1 MGRNYE
7 VKLIFHLKEI
17 KENYFI
23 KIFET
28 KKQLQGEDIIFEF
41 SGDIFDD
48 FQMSR
53 PIKVYLLDETDFVL
67 KEFTFNL
74 SKGSNY
80 YHFYSFNNTF
90 SFECLFYKEDNL
102 KISVKGEE
110 IKEYDIDS
118 NFKRYSFVNLAT
130 SEININGNNIDIFRF
145 CPKIP
150 EKNNNSIQLSFYD
163 ISNKYIV
170 SKYITP
176 IQEMN
181 FFNFYKTKNS
191 NINQFSNE
199 LEKIKE
205 NQNDFKYDIS
215 NLAKVYELTFNKIEK
230 ELNLNLP
237 KKKLENLFNKE
248 EYLNFFYSYSKMR
261 LFFHFYKKQDI
272 NLNNFTK
279 VYQSFE
285 QIYSKIKEDKIY
297 SNYDKIIIMVTFAS
311 LLGKF
316 DKCDTFLGVNFDFIK
331 VTNVEE
337 NSVINKAMKFLNEY
351 IKDFNED
358 SPSFFKLVE
367 INSGYGYYFN
377 QNKTHRVFT
386 YDIIDV
392 ANLKMHLKETLP
404 SVICFYD
411 YPHNKNLAFTET
423 TTGGICI
430 NKSKLLTN
438 KKLKLNKNYHKMENT
453 IKNVAMKLVERLM
466 HECFGHSKFQ
476 FHPDLYYK
484 KICPTPKKCFDNKT
498 LKELVK
504 VKDKNKKNA
513 INILSND
520 KKGDSG
526 NYYESS
532 FGKLKGTDIYTFS
545 YLKIIN
551 NVGIL
556 LDSPELFSRKEELK
570 KLHNYAYLKYLYEN
584 NLYKTK
590 KSTVVKKGKKIKNTK
605 KKITE
610 EIIDLCEENEEKEDM
625 TVIDLVEEE
634 KTEEK
639 EDMIVIDL
647 VEEETE
653 EKNVKRPKKEAKK
666 ILKGFVDFEKELNYY
681 NYFFSNKQF
690 IKNSTAITIEDIN
703 NTVIKKNKDDN
714 NNLLGRKKLQSKS
727 KSKNDEESYDSETD
741 EELLYDREYIS
752 KKYFE
757 LEVSD
762 PKRKYYYNL
771 YVDAT
776 LKD

>member
-1 MGRNYE
+1 MEINYE

-28 KKQLQGEDIIFEF
+28 KKQIQGEEIIFEF
-41 SGDIFDD
+41 PGNIFDD
-48 FQMSR
+48 FQMSC
-53 PIKVYLLDETDFVL
+53 PIKVYLLDETNFVL
-67 KEFTFNL
+67 KDFTFNL
-74 SKGSNY
+74 SKGSKY

-102 KISVKGEE
+102 KISVNGEE
-110 IKEYDIDS
+110 IKEYDIYT
-118 NFKRYSFVNLAT
+118 NFKRYSFVNLET

-145 CPKIP
+145 CPKTQD
-150 EKNNNSIQLSFYD
+150 KNNNSIQLSFYD

-205 NQNDFKYDIS
+205 NKNDFKYNIS
-215 NLAKVYELTFNKIEK
+215 NLAKVYELTFNNIEK

-261 LFFHFYKKQDI
+261 LFFHFYQKQDI

-316 DKCDTFLGVNFDFIK
+316 DYCDTFLRVNFDFIK

-392 ANLKMHLKETLP
+392 AHLKMHLKETLP
-404 SVICFYD
+404 SVICIYD
-411 YPHNKNLAFTET
+411 YPHTKNLAFTET

-438 KKLKLNKNYHKMENT
+438 KKLKLNKNYHKMENM

-484 KICPTPKKCFDNKT
+484 KICPTPKKCFDNKI

-532 FGKLKGTDIYTFS
+532 NGKWKGTHIYTFS
-545 YLKIIN
+545 YLKLIN
-551 NVGIL
+551 DVGTL
-556 LDSPELFSRKEELK
+556 LDHPELFSRNENLE
-570 KLHNYAYLKYLYEN
+570 KLQYYAYLKYLYEN
-584 NLYKTK
+584 NYETK
-590 KSTVVKKGKKIKNTK
+590 KSTVVKKGKAIKNTK
-605 KKITE
+605 KKKTE
-610 EIIDLCEENEEKEDM
+610 EIINLCEENEEKEDM

-639 EDMIVIDL
+639 EDMTVIDL

-666 ILKGFVDFEKELNYY
+666 ILKGSFDFEKELNYY
-681 NYFFSNKQF
+681 NDFFSNKQF

-703 NTVIKKNKDDN
+703 NTVIKKNKDDKN
-714 NNLLGRKKLQSKS
+714 KLLGRKKLQSKS
-727 KSKNDEESYDSETD
+727 KSKNDEESYDSEID

-752 KKYFE
+752 EKYFE
-757 LEVSD
+757 LEASD

>member
-1 MGRNYE
+1 MEGKYE

-28 KKQLQGEDIIFEF
+28 TKQIKGEDIIFEF
-41 SGDIFDD
+41 SGNIFDD

-53 PIKVYLLDETDFVL
+53 PTQVYLLDEENCVL
-67 KEFTFNL
+67 KDFTFNL
-74 SKGSNY
+74 SKGTNY

-102 KISVKGEE
+102 KISVNGEE
-110 IKEYDIDS
+110 IKEYDIYS
-118 NFKRYSFVNLAT
+118 NFKRYSFVNLET
-130 SEININGNNIDIFRF
+130 CEININGNDIDIFHL
-145 CPKIP
+145 CPKTL

-176 IQEMN
+176 IQEMD
-181 FFNFYKTKNS
+181 FFTFYKEKNA
-191 NINQFSNE
+191 NLNQFSIE
-199 LEKIKE
+199 LEKMEKNE
-205 NQNDFKYDIS
+205 NNFENNIS
-215 NLAKVYELTFNKIEK
+215 NLARVYKVAFHKIEK
-230 ELNLNLP
+230 ELNFNLP

-261 LFFHFYKKQDI
+261 LFFHFYQKEDI

-316 DKCDTFLGVNFDFIK
+316 NNCDKFLGVNFDFIK

-337 NSVINKAMKFLNEY
+337 NSIINKAMKFLNEY
-351 IKDFNED
+351 INDFNED

-377 QNKTHRVFT
+377 KNETHRVFT
-386 YDIIDV
+386 YDIIDTT
-392 ANLKMHLKETLP
+392 NLKMHLKETLP

-411 YPHNKNLAFTET
+411 YPNNKNLAFTET
-423 TTGGICI
+423 TVGGICI
-430 NKSKLLTN
+430 NESKLFKTD
-438 KKLKLNKNYHKMENT
+438 KKLKLNINYPENENHI
-453 IKNVAMKLVERLM
+453 IKNVAMKLVEKLM

-476 FHPDLYYK
+476 FHPDLYHK
-484 KICPTPKKCFDNKT
+484 KICLTPKKCFENKT

-504 VKDKNKKNA
+504 IKNKSKENA
-513 INILSND
+513 INILSDDN
-520 KKGDSG
+520 KGDSG

-532 FGKLKGTDIYTFS
+532 FGKWKGTDIYTFS

-551 NVGIL
+551 DVGKL
-556 LDSPELFSRKEELK
+556 LDHPELFSRNENLE
-570 KLHNYAYLKYLYEN
+570 KLQKYAYFKYSHEN
-584 NLYKTK
+584 KLYKTK
-590 KSTVVKKGKKIKNTK
+590 KYNIVKREKKVKNKRK
-605 KKITE
+605 KKTE

-625 TVIDLVEEE
+625 
-634 KTEEK
+634 
-639 EDMIVIDL
+639 IVIDL
-647 VEEETE
+647 VEEGETE
-653 EKNVKRPKKEAKK
+653 EKNVKRPKKEDKK
-666 ILKGFVDFEKELNYY
+666 NLTCSVDFEKELNYFTD
-681 NYFFSNKQF
+681 FFSNKEF
-690 IKNSTAITIEDIN
+690 IKNSTAITNEDIN
-703 NTVIKKNKDDN
+703 NTVIEKKKDDN
-714 NNLLGRKKLQSKS
+714 NNFLGRKKLHSKS
-727 KSKNDEESYDSETD
+727 KSKNDEQSYDSEKN
-741 EELLYDREYIS
+741 EELLYDREYLLP
-752 KKYFE
+752 KYLE
-757 LEVSD
+757 LEDSD
-762 PKRKYYYNL
+762 PKCKYYYNL
-771 YVDAT
+771 YVNAT